1 MHDALIDA
9 LYENE
14 SVEGIALFND
24 SGELL
29 ENQLALNEASVIQIC
44 ACITQLKFG
53 LAGALRIMQGFVLQ
67 TNEYTILTVVNND
80 MLILLQVTKGHSLNN
95 VHEKVR
101 SQLGIMDSSAGK
113 PRLNLP
119 TRNMDAT
126 QQQMVKTTT
135 QQPAAAQQPATA
147 QQPSNLT
154 SWSSFHKTLT
164 SLLKPIAPK
173 AIANKMVDSAAA
185 ELGIEKS
192 DSDIPIETALSIGAT
207 VVNSI
212 PNASRRKLIQK
223 EYDLIIK
230 QYR

>member
-53 LAGALRIMQGFVLQ
+53 LASALRIMQGFVLQ

-101 SQLGIMDSSAGK
+101 SQLGIIDSSAGK
-113 PRLNLP
+113 PKLILP

-126 QQQMVKTTT
+126 QQQTVQATT
-135 QQPAAAQQPATA
+135 QQPAAA

-192 DSDIPIETALSIGAT
+192 DSDIPIETALSIGAA
-207 VVNSI
+207 VVNGI

-223 EYDLIIK
+223 EYDIIIK